1 MKVLKNMLIVAVCAL
16 LSVSIFG
23 CQSTENTTPTTTP
36 ATITVAGGNDFIADF
51 SQIQNITVYVHPE
64 VPPEGGVEITK
75 REDGTIDTL
84 KGFDTLA
91 VVVDRNEIVR
101 ILRMFDGW
109 DMTPVPENEILDS
122 LCEVYIRLGD
132 EVTLGFVEKT
142 EAGYYGTVEGV
153 PYYLPD
159 AFGAYME
166 ELLKS

>member
-1 MKVLKNMLIVAVCAL
+1 MNVVKNIIIIALCVL
-16 LSVSIFG
+16 LSVSLFG
-23 CQSTENTTPTTTP
+23 CQSTENAAPTTTP
-36 ATITVAGGNDFIADF
+36 AATTVPGGNDFIADF
-51 SQIQNITVYVHPE
+51 SQIQSITVYVVPE
-64 VPPEGGVEITK
+64 VMPEGGVEITK
-75 REDGTIDTL
+75 REDGTIETL

-91 VVVDRNEIVR
+91 VVTDPDEIIR

-109 DMTPVPENEILDS
+109 DMTRIPENELLDS

-132 EVTLGFVEKT
+132 EVMLGFVEKT
-142 EAGYYGTVEGV
+142 DAGYYGTVEEV